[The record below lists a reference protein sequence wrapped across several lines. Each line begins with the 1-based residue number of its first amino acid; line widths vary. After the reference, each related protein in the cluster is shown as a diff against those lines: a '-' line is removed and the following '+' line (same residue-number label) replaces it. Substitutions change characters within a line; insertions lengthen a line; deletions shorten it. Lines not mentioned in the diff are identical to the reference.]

1 MNACLLFG
9 LVCLLGRHRGR
20 LPRDEPRL
28 VRGLLM
34 LYYYDLDF
42 AKNVDQYG
50 SLLIELQFFVVDS
63 IASLSR
69 FSPPTQCV

>member
-1 MNACLLFG
+1 
-9 LVCLLGRHRGR
+9 
-20 LPRDEPRL
+20 
-28 VRGLLM
+28 M